1 VHVGEKT
8 KYDVLYKDLRALKS
22 IPFSRFVVEPLYF
35 YARRVMLA
43 ITIVSVRSM
52 PFFQLQLLVWQSLIA
67 IMIHTTFNPYST

>member
-1 VHVGEKT
+1 MHVGEKT